1 MTSSNGF
8 AASLHSQGVVPNQ
21 PYARAA
27 RFGAAARALEA
38 ENIEVS
44 AKSSSLP
51 LISVIE
57 APPPSGLRRSAV
69 LGRLDAQESD
79 AQLALA
85 VRDQDLAA
93 AGRLYDRYAR
103 NVRAMV
109 LRLLGPDAEAD
120 DVVQEV
126 FVAAIIS
133 IHRLREPAAL
143 RSWLLGI
150 AVGKVRDN
158 LRSRWRRRWLSFHP
172 TDELPERPAPS
183 LEAHADVA
191 QEVAALL
198 DQLPPEERIAL
209 ILHRLEGMSLEEASS
224 TTGMSVS
231 TFKRRLAR
239 AEAKFMLRAGRRPAL
254 SDWLGL
260 RRS

>member
-1 MTSSNGF
+1 
-8 AASLHSQGVVPNQ
+8 VVPNQ

-27 RFGAAARALEA
+27 RFGSAARALEA
-38 ENIEVS
+38 EKTDVS
-44 AKSSSLP
+44 RTSSSLP
-51 LISVIE
+51 LVSVIE
-57 APPPSGLRRSAV
+57 PPPASGFRRAA
-69 LGRLDAQESD
+69 RLEPGEEVESD
-79 AQLALA
+79 AALALA
-85 VRDQDLAA
+85 VRNQDLAA

-109 LRLLGPDAEAD
+109 LRLLGPDTEAD

-126 FVAAIIS
+126 FVAAITS

-172 TDELPERPAPS
+172 TDELPERPVPS
-183 LEAHADVA
+183 TEAHADVA
-191 QEVAALL
+191 QEVSALL

-209 ILHRLEGMSLEEASS
+209 ILHRLEGMSLEEAST